1 MFQSECIISLETKV
15 LNIEKECRGT
25 ESKVG
30 FWCFHSL
37 WKFKMPCHL
46 LVIGSL
52 CFYQVQSQ
60 YSHLLGDFK
69 ALYPSMCWQ
78 TLWRCCFSFSADLSN
93 CIHAKTFAEHIIN
106 GQQTLF
112 CRSLRLAS
120 HVRWPE
126 AHWKSIVK
134 RKTRNNWSEN
144 TDELKATI
152 KASIKGWQC
161 HKLTTSTPSRINA
174 IICSKGP
181 PSTECIRKLNIIQL
195 DFSFSW
201 AIRT

>member
-1 MFQSECIISLETKV
+1 MSSAGDWLTV
-15 LNIEKECRGT
+15 
-25 ESKVG
+25 
-30 FWCFHSL
+30 
-37 WKFKMPCHL
+37 
-46 LVIGSL
+46 
-52 CFYQVQSQ
+52 FYQVQSQ

-69 ALYPSMCWQ
+69 ALDPSMCWQ

-112 CRSLRLAS
+112 CGGLWLAS

-126 AHWKSIVK
+126 EHWKSIVK
-134 RKTRNNWSEN
+134 RKTRNNWSKN

-152 KASIKGWQC
+152 KASIKVWQC

-174 IICSKGP
+174 IICSKG
-181 PSTECIRKLNIIQL
+181 TECISEIEHYSTGFLIFTSYKNIIIKTKTL
-195 DFSFSW
+195 KKYIKVYLLEWTFFFFFCTIVTDDGISVFVS
-201 AIRT
+201 R

>member
-1 MFQSECIISLETKV
+1 MSSAGDWLTV
-15 LNIEKECRGT
+15 
-25 ESKVG
+25 
-30 FWCFHSL
+30 
-37 WKFKMPCHL
+37 
-46 LVIGSL
+46 
-52 CFYQVQSQ
+52 FYQIQSQ

-112 CRSLRLAS
+112 CRGLWLAS

-134 RKTRNNWSEN
+134 RKTRNNWSKN
-144 TDELKATI
+144 TDEMKATI
-152 KASIKGWQC
+152 KASIKVWQC

-181 PSTECIRKLNIIQL
+181 PSTECISEIEHYSTGFLIFMSYKNIIIKTKTFKKKKIKVYL
-195 DFSFSW
+195 LEWKFLFSFFSHNCNW
-201 AIRT
+201 WWDICVCK

>member
-1 MFQSECIISLETKV
+1 MSSAGDWLTV
-15 LNIEKECRGT
+15 
-25 ESKVG
+25 
-30 FWCFHSL
+30 
-37 WKFKMPCHL
+37 
-46 LVIGSL
+46 
-52 CFYQVQSQ
+52 FYQIQSQ

-112 CRSLRLAS
+112 CRGLWLAS

-134 RKTRNNWSEN
+134 RKTRNNWSKN
-144 TDELKATI
+144 TDEMKATI
-152 KASIKGWQC
+152 KASIKVWQC

-181 PSTECIRKLNIIQL
+181 PSTECISEIEHYSTGFLIFMSYKNIIIKTKML
-195 DFSFSW
+195 KKNN
-201 AIRT
+201 